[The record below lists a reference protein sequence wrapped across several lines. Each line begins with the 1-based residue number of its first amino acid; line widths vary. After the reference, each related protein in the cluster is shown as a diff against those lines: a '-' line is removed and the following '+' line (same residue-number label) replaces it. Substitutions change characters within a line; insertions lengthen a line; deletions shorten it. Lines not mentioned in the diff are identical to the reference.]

1 MTIISKK
8 IRYVSHDLN
17 TRFHACKTY
26 SNKTFSVK
34 DICRLYHC
42 SKASEFTLNPTAI
55 IICKL

>member
-26 SNKTFSVK
+26 SNKTFSV
-34 DICRLYHC
+34 IIYH
-42 SKASEFTLNPTAI
+42 TI
-55 IICKL
+55 IQLFLRQQNI